1 VERRAADLTGGTPAG
16 RYPSAVEVL
25 IVGAGPTGLALAVEL
40 RAYGVPFRLIDR
52 QPDRVH
58 ESRALAIQPRTLEVL
73 ARHGLAQP
81 LVDLGNPAV
90 RLWLH
95 AGPRVVPIE
104 LFDVGVADSAY
115 PFLLFLSQAETE
127 RVLCEHLQRAGLP
140 VERGV
145 ELIGLDLDGDRA
157 GCRLRHA
164 DGREETASANYV
176 VGCDGAHSTVR
187 ERAGIGFAGRA
198 YPQTFLLADLEV
210 DGLEP
215 IDGRGGGDRN
225 GSVAHSY
232 LTGGGILFFFPL
244 GTPATWRMLAI
255 RPPGNTGEVTL
266 AELQQVV
273 DASVTD
279 DLRLRDPVWT
289 TDFRLH
295 VRGAARYR
303 SGPVF
308 LAGDAAHIH
317 SPAGGQGMNTGIQ
330 DSANL
335 GWKLALVSRGEAP
348 PALLDTYDTE
358 RAPVG
363 RAVLRLTDRLF
374 TIATTT
380 SPIVRTAR
388 TRIVP
393 VLAPVALRFR
403 PGRAAAFRTL
413 SQLNIRYRRSPLSV
427 DGPATANCE
436 TRPGERMPDAP
447 YLTKPGFHLLLCG
460 PPGAWPPEHDTPAE
474 GAPAADWPGLVTLH
488 RVQATFPTQYLVRP
502 DGYVGYRASGTDL
515 SGLRAY
521 LARWLPGPR

>member
-1 VERRAADLTGGTPAG
+1 MERRAADLTGRTGAG
-16 RYPSAVEVL
+16 RYPSPVEVL

-40 RAYGVPFRLIDR
+40 LAYRVPFRLIDR
-52 QPDRVH
+52 QLDRVH

-81 LVDLGNPAV
+81 LVDLGNRAV

-95 AGPRVVPIE
+95 AGRRVVPIE
-104 LFDVGVADSAY
+104 LFDVGLADTAY

-127 RVLCEHLQRAGLP
+127 RVLCEHLLRAG
-140 VERGV
+140 VHIERGV
-145 ELIGLDLDGDRA
+145 ELIGLDRDGDRA
-157 GCRLRHA
+157 SCRLRHA
-164 DGREETASANYV
+164 DGREETAQANYV
-176 VGCDGAHSTVR
+176 AGCDGAHSTVR

-210 DGLEP
+210 DGLQP
-215 IDGRGGGDRN
+215 GI
-225 GSVAHSY
+225 AHSY
-232 LTGGGILFFFPL
+232 LTGTGILFFFPL

-255 RPPGNTGEVTL
+255 RPPANTGEVTL
-266 AELQQVV
+266 DELQRVV
-273 DASVTD
+273 DASVSD
-279 DLRLRDPVWT
+279 QLGLHDPVWM

-303 SGPVF
+303 SGSVF

-335 GWKLALVSRGEAP
+335 GWKLAMVSRGEAV
-348 PALLDTYDTE
+348 PALLDTYEAE

-380 SPIVRTAR
+380 NPIVRTVR
-388 TRIVP
+388 TRVVP
-393 VLAPVALRFR
+393 LLAPVALRLA

-413 SQLNIRYRRSPLSV
+413 SQLGIRYRRSPLSV
-427 DGPATANCE
+427 DGPDTANCG
-436 TRPGERMPDAP
+436 TGPGERMPDAP

-460 PPGAWPPEHDTPAE
+460 PPGAWPPDYDSPAE
-474 GAPAADWPGLVTLH
+474 GAPTADWPDSVTLH
-488 RVQATFPTQYLVRP
+488 RVPATLPTQYLVRP
-502 DGYVGYRASGTDL
+502 DGHVGYRASGTDL

>member
-1 VERRAADLTGGTPAG
+1 VERRAADLTGGTAAE

-40 RAYGVPFRLIDR
+40 HAYGVPFRLIDR
-52 QPDRVH
+52 QLDRVH

-90 RLWLH
+90 QLWLH
-95 AGPRVVPIE
+95 AGRRVAPIE
-104 LFDVGVADSAY
+104 LFDVGLTDTAY

-127 RVLCEHLQRAGLP
+127 RVLCEHLLRAG
-140 VERGV
+140 VSIERGV
-145 ELIGLDLDGDRA
+145 ELTGLDLDGDRA
-157 GCRLRHA
+157 SCRLRHA
-164 DGREETASANYV
+164 DGREEAAPATYV

-187 ERAGIGFAGRA
+187 ELAGIGFAGRS

-210 DGLEP
+210 DGLVP
-215 IDGRGGGDRN
+215 G
-225 GSVAHSY
+225 VAHSY
-232 LTGGGILFFFPL
+232 LTDTGILFFFPL

-273 DASVTD
+273 DASVAD
-279 DLRLRDPVWT
+279 ELRLRDPVWT

-335 GWKLALVSRGEAP
+335 GWKLAFVSRREAIA
-348 PALLDTYDTE
+348 ALLDTYEAE

-374 TIATTT
+374 TVATTT
-380 SPIVRTAR
+380 NPIVRTAR
-388 TRIVP
+388 TRLLPAV
-393 VLAPVALRFR
+393 APVALRFA

-427 DGPATANCE
+427 NGPQTANCA
-436 TRPGERMPDAP
+436 TRPGERMPDTP

-460 PPGAWPPEHDTPAE
+460 PPGDWPPEYDTPDE
-474 GAPAADWPGLVTLH
+474 GAPAADWPDLVTLH
-488 RVQATFPTQYLVRP
+488 RVQATLPTQYLVRP

-521 LARWLPGPR
+521 LARWLPGPQ